1 MNPTV
6 QEPFCPPRP
15 KLPEA
20 NILES
25 SYLIDLTRMTNQQVR
40 SMPLQNMTI
49 LAARRPL
56 QILPAFGKAILKIR
70 TVKFTATYL
79 KCVSLLDFSLTATW
93 AGYWLLGRPKQL
105 KREKSRAESQQQI
118 LPTTNKCPYYM

>member
-1 MNPTV
+1 MTNYNLRRVMNPTV

-40 SMPLQNMTI
+40 SMPLKNMTI
-49 LAARRPL
+49 LAAAPL
-56 QILPAFGKAILKIR
+56 NTACFCGGTTESTIL
-70 TVKFTATYL
+70 TY
-79 KCVSLLDFSLTATW
+79 
-93 AGYWLLGRPKQL
+93 
-105 KREKSRAESQQQI
+105 
-118 LPTTNKCPYYM
+118 CPCT

>member
-1 MNPTV
+1 MTNYNLRRVMNPTV

-56 QILPAFGKAILKIR
+56 QILPAFREVILNKVPIAHVPFC
-70 TVKFTATYL
+70 TI
-79 KCVSLLDFSLTATW
+79 
-93 AGYWLLGRPKQL
+93 
-105 KREKSRAESQQQI
+105 SRI
-118 LPTTNKCPYYM
+118 FCYKK

>member
-1 MNPTV
+1 MTNYNLRRVMNPTV

-40 SMPLQNMTI
+40 SMPLKNMTI
-49 LAARRPL
+49 LAAAPSN
-56 QILPAFGKAILKIR
+56 
-70 TVKFTATYL
+70 TACFFAEVLLNQLLTYL
-79 KCVSLLDFSLTATW
+79 LPLYLVVQFHEIFVSKILQYLLSEIFCFF
-93 AGYWLLGRPKQL
+93 P
-105 KREKSRAESQQQI
+105 
-118 LPTTNKCPYYM
+118 

>member
-40 SMPLQNMTI
+40 SMPLKNMTI
-49 LAARRPL
+49 LAAAPSNTACFCGGTTESTTYIPIALVLSCTISRNFCFKN
-56 QILPAFGKAILKIR
+56 IAI
-70 TVKFTATYL
+70 
-79 KCVSLLDFSLTATW
+79 
-93 AGYWLLGRPKQL
+93 
-105 KREKSRAESQQQI
+105 
-118 LPTTNKCPYYM
+118 PTK

>member
-1 MNPTV
+1 MTNYNLRRVMNPTV

-40 SMPLQNMTI
+40 SMPLKNMTI
-49 LAARRPL
+49 LAAAPSNT
-56 QILPAFGKAILKIR
+56 ACFCGGTTESTILK
-70 TVKFTATYL
+70 YL
-79 KCVSLLDFSLTATW
+79 LPLYLVVQFHEIFVTK
-93 AGYWLLGRPKQL
+93 
-105 KREKSRAESQQQI
+105 I
-118 LPTTNKCPYYM
+118 LQYLNEIFCFFP